1 MNLRRNDKLLTGK
14 LFRSFTPL
22 VSDMHALLNIAV
34 RAARAGGASLLRSR
48 EFLSS
53 VRANA
58 KGRNDFVSEADLK
71 AEQAIIDTIHKSYP
85 EHAILAEESGA
96 RGNSDVVWIIDPL
109 DGTTNFLHGLSHFSV
124 SIAVQVKGRVEHGA
138 VYDPIQ
144 DELFTATRGAGA
156 ALNDKRLRVGN
167 KIKLNEALLA
177 TAFPFS
183 NAALYEKYMK
193 EFANI
198 YPQCSDIRRL
208 GSAALDLCY
217 VANDR
222 FDGYFEY
229 GIKLWDIAAGA
240 LIVQEAG
247 GLVSDLNGGND
258 FTGSNGILAANPKM
272 YKAIAQALKG
282 QSA

>member
-1 MNLRRNDKLLTGK
+1 
-14 LFRSFTPL
+14 
-22 VSDMHALLNIAV
+22 
-34 RAARAGGASLLRSR
+34 
-48 EFLSS
+48 
-53 VRANA
+53 
-58 KGRNDFVSEADLK
+58 
-71 AEQAIIDTIHKSYP
+71 
-85 EHAILAEESGA
+85 
-96 RGNSDVVWIIDPL
+96 
-109 DGTTNFLHGLSHFSV
+109 V
-124 SIAVQVKGRVEHGA
+124 SIAVQIKGRVEHGA

-144 DELFTATRGAGA
+144 DELFTATRGSGA
-156 ALNDKRLRVGN
+156 MLNDKRVRVGS
-167 KIKLNEALLA
+167 KIKLDQALLA

-183 NAALYEKYMK
+183 NATLYERYMK

-258 FTGSNGILAANPKM
+258 FTGANGILAANPKM

-282 QSA
+282 Q